1 MPYSNQK
8 PISTINPFI
17 MKKTVLFALLGMGL
31 VACSAD
37 ETTPETTT
45 AKAVE
50 TPSISKTKPEA
61 SAIMVRYGKNKTI
74 LGYKKASEIYT
85 SECKDYLDANG
96 HVTTGLNDAQIINL
110 FLKNF

>member
-17 MKKTVLFALLGMGL
+17 MKKTVLFALLGVGL
-31 VACSAD
+31 AACSAD
-37 ETTPETTT
+37 ETTPETNS

-61 SAIMVRYGKNKTI
+61 TAIMIRYGKNKTA
-74 LGYKKASEIYT
+74 LGYAKATAIYT
-85 SECKDYLDANG
+85 TECKDYLQANG
-96 HVTTGLNDAQIINL
+96 HPTTGLTDAQIINL